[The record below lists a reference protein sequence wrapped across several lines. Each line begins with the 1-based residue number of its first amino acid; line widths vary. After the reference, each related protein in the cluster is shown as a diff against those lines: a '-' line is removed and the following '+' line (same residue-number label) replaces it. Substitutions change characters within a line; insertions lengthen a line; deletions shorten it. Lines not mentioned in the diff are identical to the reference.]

1 MEVKHLKNN
10 TLAIIQEFVEN
21 YPMMSYLEK
30 NLISIIKEMVSR
42 INNGG
47 KILICGNGGSSSD
60 SEHIVGEFL
69 KEFYIKRPL
78 DKDFK
83 EKYLAYFPE
92 KDSGHILECLQEGI
106 PAISLVSQTGFLSA
120 YGNDVSYDMAYAQQV
135 YVYGKEQ
142 DIFIG
147 LSTSG
152 NSSNVYYAAK
162 IAKTKGLFVISL
174 TGETG
179 GKLKEVSDVLLNA
192 PAKET
197 FRVQEYHLP
206 LYHLICRAVEY
217 EIFGEEI

>member
-1 MEVKHLKNN
+1 MKRN
-10 TLAIIQEFVEN
+10 TEIMIQEFKRD
-21 YPMMSYLEK
+21 YPEMNYLEEK
-30 NLISIIKEMVSR
+30 LRYIIKEVVNR
-42 INNGG
+42 VKKGG
-47 KILICGNGGSSSD
+47 KILVCGNGGSASD
-60 SEHIVGEFL
+60 SEHIVGELL
-69 KEFYIKRPL
+69 KEFYIKRPIDEEFQGKL
-78 DKDFK
+78 SELFSEEDK
-83 EKYLAYFPE
+83 YMI
-92 KDSGHILECLQEGI
+92 GCLQGGI

-135 YVYGKEQ
+135 YVYGGES

-152 NSSNVYYAAK
+152 NSSNVAYGAK
-162 IAKTKGLFVISL
+162 IAKAKGLLVICL

-179 GKLKEVSDVLLNA
+179 GKLKDISHVLLNA

-206 LYHLICRAVEY
+206 LYHLICRAIEH

>member
-1 MEVKHLKNN
+1 MKKN
-10 TLAIIQEFVEN
+10 TEAIIQEFKEN
-21 YPMMSYLEK
+21 YPEMIYLVEEL
-30 NLISIIKEMVSR
+30 NGLIEEMINRIKQ
-42 INNGG
+42 GG
-47 KILICGNGGSSSD
+47 KVLVCGNGGSSSD

-78 DKDFK
+78 NKEFLDKFLDRFPGETYEYIS
-83 EKYLAYFPE
+83 EK
-92 KDSGHILECLQEGI
+92 LQEGI

-135 YVYGKEQ
+135 YVYGNEK

-152 NSSNVYYAAK
+152 NSSNVYYAAM
-162 IAKTKGLFVISL
+162 IAKTKGIFVISL

-179 GKLKEVSDVLLNA
+179 GKLKNVSDALLNA
-192 PAKET
+192 PSQET
-197 FRVQEYHLP
+197 YRVQEYHLP

-217 EIFGEEI
+217 EIYGDEI